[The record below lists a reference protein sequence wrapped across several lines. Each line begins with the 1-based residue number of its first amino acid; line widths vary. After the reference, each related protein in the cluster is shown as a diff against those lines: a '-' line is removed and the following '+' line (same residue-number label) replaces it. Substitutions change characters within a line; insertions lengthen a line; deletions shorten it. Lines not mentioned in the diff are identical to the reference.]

1 MAITRLKNPVY
12 FNETFELGE
21 NETPVSNA
29 QVLTPADVADLA
41 RRGIPVSAGQ
51 LPSFQTPDDPGD
63 SVAFDMPAEYRKGF
77 DRNTAWELAK
87 TSESKLAK
95 AYKNDRKKFG

>member
-1 MAITRLKNPVY
+1 MISRLKRPVY

-29 QVLTPADVADLA
+29 QVLTPSDVAELS

-51 LPSFQTPDDPGD
+51 LPAFQASDDPGD
-63 SVAFDMPAEYRKGF
+63 SVAFDMPAEYRKGY
-77 DRNTAWELAK
+77 DRNTAWELSKVA
-87 TSESKLAK
+87 ESKLAR

>member
-1 MAITRLKNPVY
+1 MITRLKNFFY
-12 FNETFELGE
+12 FNETFVLGE

-29 QVLTPADVADLA
+29 QILTPADVADLS

-51 LPSFQTPDDPGD
+51 LPSFQAPDDPGD
-63 SVAFDMPAEYRKGF
+63 SVAFDMPDEYRKGY
-77 DRNTAWELAK
+77 DRNTAWEVSKVA
-87 TSESKLAK
+87 ESKLAK

>member
-1 MAITRLKNPVY
+1 MITRLKRPVY

-29 QVLTPADVADLA
+29 QVLTPSDVADLS

-51 LPSFQTPDDPGD
+51 LPAFQAPDDPGD
-63 SVAFDMPAEYRKGF
+63 AVAFDMPDEYRKGF
-77 DRNTAWELAK
+77 DRNTAWELSKVA
-87 TSESKLAK
+87 ESKLAK